1 MCVLTWCT
9 LAFLS
14 MRIHELM
21 HWVTITFS
29 CLAFDESALLLM
41 SLPCFWWEELE
52 PVCFRFVSRPFVM
65 SLYCGFS
72 CESSNDD
79 NVSHASRQFRC
90 AYVHVQFRTTM
101 LTCVS
106 MRMMMPRCICTYQ
119 CNHAHTC
126 TRTQA
131 CAYTREGKHT
141 NWQFLT
147 PIITVFHEDLFSRAL
162 L

>member
-1 MCVLTWCT
+1 MCVCVLTWCT

-101 LTCVS
+101 LTCVFMHTNDHAQMHMYSSVQSCPHVYKNAS
-106 MRMMMPRCICTYQ
+106 MCIYAWGQSHKLAVSDTHHHCVSGRCI
-119 CNHAHTC
+119 
-126 TRTQA
+126 
-131 CAYTREGKHT
+131 
-141 NWQFLT
+141 
-147 PIITVFHEDLFSRAL
+147 
-162 L
+162 